1 MILRMIF
8 LFNRRIGQISQS
20 RQVEITDVYLYLSSK
35 MKRWLK
41 YLLPLMVAV
50 AFWNCKDNV
59 LSTVPEETFATQ
71 AICESVCD
79 NIISSSESE
88 LCLPRQASY
97 ASQTRVQTTARRTA
111 GCCRVNVE
119 FAKSGKVINAGL
131 RYFIQTK
138 SILIHSSLIEPAHKL
153 LYLGKLII

>member
-1 MILRMIF
+1 MR
-8 LFNRRIGQISQS
+8 
-20 RQVEITDVYLYLSSK
+20 
-35 MKRWLK
+35 RWLK
-41 YLLPLMVAV
+41 YMRPLVVAG
-50 AFWNCKDNV
+50 AFWNGKDNL
-59 LSTVPEETFATQ
+59 LSTVPEEIIATQ
-71 AICESVCD
+71 TICDAVCD
-79 NIISSSESE
+79 NVISTSESE

-138 SILIHSSLIEPAHKL
+138 SILIHSSLVEPVHKL